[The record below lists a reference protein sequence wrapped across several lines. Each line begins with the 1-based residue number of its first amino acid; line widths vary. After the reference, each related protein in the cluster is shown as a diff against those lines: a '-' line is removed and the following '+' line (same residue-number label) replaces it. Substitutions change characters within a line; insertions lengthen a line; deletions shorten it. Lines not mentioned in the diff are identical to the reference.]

1 MVSRP
6 QSIGL
11 LSIGESEMAIQ
22 FAAVLPAPPPA
33 ASDWA
38 EVASGV
44 LIVTVPSGEVI
55 TMSTERA
62 AQAGEERL
70 VHDPRFVGP
79 QDAEVPMEFYY
90 LDDAGN
96 RGASVYATVRLLDTI
111 PPVAPSEIGLKS
123 IGETPD

>member
-1 MVSRP
+1 
-6 QSIGL
+6 
-11 LSIGESEMAIQ
+11 MAIQ
-22 FAAVLPAPPPA
+22 FAAVLPAPPPV

-55 TMSTERA
+55 TLATEKA
-62 AQAGEERL
+62 AQSEERL
-70 VHDPRFVGP
+70 VHDDRFVGP
-79 QDAEVPMEFYY
+79 QGASVPLEFAYI
-90 LDDAGN
+90 DDAGN